1 MRLLNPRVPNSL
13 RLLLWYVFAVTLCV
27 FPLYPDILHA
37 SSASGRT
44 AYFDLEQTS
53 TGVLNPEEPVELS
66 VFMNGTPPGKGA
78 LVAIFEGKPFIRRL
92 VPMLP
97 TDNPK
102 RFRSSVTVEPFFSGF
117 TNSQEKALRISVT
130 FARLQGMK
138 LHRFLSHMV
147 YVTFGLSEAST
158 RLNTER
164 FSQVPPPSRGRKA
177 TVLSTPVEPLSSE
190 DSTVITEKNLI
201 EEEAA
206 DSHVEETYL
215 RQVSHLITR
224 SWTGPANAT
233 RKKKGKG
240 TVQVRFRLHPNGEAQ
255 LIQVEKT
262 SGRKDVDEAGLQAI
276 VNAHP
281 FPPFPA
287 SLEHESIDM
296 HVELSRTAKAKP
308 RAVRPIFPR
317 GGSSR
322 SKTP

>member
-1 MRLLNPRVPNSL
+1 MWFLLQPVVHSFWFVTQ
-13 RLLLWYVFAVTLCV
+13 LLVAILIFSSS
-27 FPLYPDILHA
+27 PILHA
-37 SSASGRT
+37 ATGTSSRT

-53 TGVLNPEEPVELS
+53 TGVLNPEEPVELL
-66 VFMNGTPPGKGA
+66 VYMNGVPPGKGS

-97 TDNPK
+97 TDAPK
-102 RFRSSVTVEPFFSGF
+102 RFRASVTVEPFFSGF

-138 LHRFLSHMV
+138 LHRFHSHMV
-147 YVTFGLSEAST
+147 YVTFGLSEEST
-158 RLNTER
+158 RLPTER
-164 FSQVPPPSRGRKA
+164 FSPVPSRTPNRRTKEEIPVIESVPPQEMA
-177 TVLSTPVEPLSSE
+177 
-190 DSTVITEKNLI
+190 VITEKNLI
-201 EEEAA
+201 EDQTI
-206 DSHVEETYL
+206 DSHVEEIYL

-224 SWTGPANAT
+224 SWTGPANVT
-233 RKKKGKG
+233 RKKKKSKG
-240 TVQVRFRLHPNGEAQ
+240 TVQVRFRLHSNGEAQ

-262 SGRKDVDEAGLQAI
+262 SGRQDVDEAGLQAI

-287 SLEHESIDM
+287 SLQHESIDM

-308 RAVRPIFPR
+308 RAVRPQLPR

-322 SKTP
+322 PKTP